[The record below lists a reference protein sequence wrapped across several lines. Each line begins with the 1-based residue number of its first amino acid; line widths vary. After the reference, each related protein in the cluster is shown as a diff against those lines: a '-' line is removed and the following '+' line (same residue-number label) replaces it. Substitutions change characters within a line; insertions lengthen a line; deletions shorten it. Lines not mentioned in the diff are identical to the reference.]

1 MSAVRARRS
10 RSTVLTAATLGVLL
24 ATGAVLSSPAA
35 YASQAPAAA
44 TAPAEGTA
52 TAPAAPATADK
63 PSLKVNAPATVGRGG
78 QPVEFTETITNPGT
92 TEASFTLRIG
102 TSGAGPIAT
111 HAIKVDYRDA
121 DGTWKPVADTVP
133 GLTVAAGATRTVQLR
148 LTTELAA
155 YWSNQDSTVT
165 LSSAVLDATGTT
177 VLDGST
183 DQVAAKALTVQ
194 VKDAPTT
201 AVAGGAPVEFD
212 VTVTNPSASRYTTVD
227 KVVEADKHSTLQVR
241 KADGTWENITGTPS
255 SQPGSDRVT
264 YHLTDDRTIAAG
276 SSDTRHVRFAFTAD
290 APLGTAYIHP
300 WAMVDQGS
308 GAMQAIVGPQFVAI
322 DVTAAPATA
331 KPALTVQEPS
341 SIGFGGEPVEFSE
354 TVTNPGTAEAP
365 FTLKLNVSNVHA
377 RVRDA
382 FAIEYRDADGTWKP
396 VELTFEQSD
405 RTFNFSGKVTG
416 LTVPAGATRTVQLR
430 LAAVGNNDAGGYNQ
444 PTKLY
449 SAVVDPAAEDTVLA
463 EATKDVAVKSLA
475 VQLRN
480 APTTAVVGGA
490 PVEFD
495 VTVDNPSASR
505 FGKLATILWVDP
517 HSVLEMQKAD
527 GAWETVPGTP
537 GPQSGGPAR
546 YLLSGDGLAAG
557 ATITKHVRL
566 AYTAEAKVGQTFVNP
581 SALINE
587 GTAHAADAGPQG
599 SAIQLTAATA
609 DTSGVDTGPVIRTTY
624 TTGTADETDT
634 TGTTGTTGTTAQ
646 LAGGQLAHTGS
657 DGVIRTAAG
666 AAALLVS
673 GIGALFV
680 ARRRRSA

>member
-1 MSAVRARRS
+1 MPVVRTRRS

-35 YASQAPAAA
+35 YAAQAPAAA

-52 TAPAAPATADK
+52 KAAEATADK

-102 TSGAGPIAT
+102 TSGAGPIST
-111 HAIKVDYRDA
+111 NAIKVDYRDA
-121 DGTWKPVADTVP
+121 DGTWKPVADKVP

-155 YWSNQDSTVT
+155 YWSNRDSTVT
-165 LSSAVLDATGTT
+165 LSSAVLDAAGAT
-177 VLDGST
+177 VLAEST
-183 DQVAAKALTVQ
+183 DQVAAKAISLQ
-194 VKDAPTT
+194 IKNAPTT
-201 AVAGGAPVEFD
+201 AVVGGAPVEFD
-212 VTVTNPSASRYTTVD
+212 VTINNSSASRYTNVD
-227 KVVEADKHSTLQVR
+227 KIVEADQHSTLQVQR
-241 KADGTWENITGTPS
+241 ADGSWENITGTP
-255 SQPGSDRVT
+255 GTRTTADRVT
-264 YHLTDDRTIAAG
+264 YHLSGDQNMAPNETF
-276 SSDTRHVRFAFTAD
+276 TRHIRLTYTAD
-290 APLGTAYIHP
+290 APIRMDYLHVWAVLDLGSRYVPET
-300 WAMVDQGS
+300 
-308 GAMQAIVGPQFVAI
+308 VGPQYVEI
-322 DVTAAPATA
+322 NLTAAPATA
-331 KPALTVQEPS
+331 KPALTIQEPS
-341 SIGFGGEPVEFSE
+341 PIGYGGEPVEFSE

-365 FTLKLNVSNVHA
+365 FTLKLNVSNGHA

-382 FAIEYRDADGTWKP
+382 FAIDYRDADGTWKP
-396 VELTFEQSD
+396 VELTFKQSY
-405 RTFNFSGKVTG
+405 RTFDFSGKVTG
-416 LTVPAGATRTVQLR
+416 LTVPAGATKTVQLR
-430 LAAVGNNDAGGYNQ
+430 LAAVGNNDTSGYNE
-444 PTKLY
+444 PAKLY

-463 EATKDVAVKSLA
+463 EAAKDVAVKSLA
-475 VQLRN
+475 VQLKN

-495 VTVDNPSASR
+495 VTVDNPSTSR
-505 FGKLATILWVDP
+505 FGKLATILWIDP
-517 HSVLEMQKAD
+517 HSVLEVQKAD

-537 GPQSGGPAR
+537 GPQSGGYVR

-566 AYTAEAKVGQTFVNP
+566 AYTAEAKVGQTFVIP

-587 GTAHAADAGPQG
+587 GTAHVSSAGPQG

-634 TGTTGTTGTTAQ
+634 AGTTGTTGTAAQ

-657 DGVIRTAAG
+657 DGVIKTAAG

>member
-1 MSAVRARRS
+1 MSVVRARRS

-35 YASQAPAAA
+35 YAAEAPAAA
-44 TAPAEGTA
+44 TAPA
-52 TAPAAPATADK
+52 APAAEATADK

-78 QPVEFTETITNPGT
+78 QPVEFAETITNPGT

-177 VLDGST
+177 VLAEST
-183 DQVAAKALTVQ
+183 DQVAAKAITVQ

-212 VTVTNPSASRYTTVD
+212 VTVNNPSASRYTTVD

-241 KADGTWENITGTPS
+241 KADGSWENITGTAS

-300 WAMVDQGS
+300 WAMLDQGA

-322 DVTAAPATA
+322 DVTAAPVAA
-331 KPALTVQEPS
+331 KPALTIQEPAP
-341 SIGFGGEPVEFSE
+341 IGYGGEPVEFSE
-354 TVTNPGTAEAP
+354 TVTNPGTTEAP

-377 RVRDA
+377 RVHDA

-396 VELTFEQSD
+396 VELTFKQSD
-405 RTFNFSGKVTG
+405 KTFNFSGKVTG
-416 LTVPAGATRTVQLR
+416 LTVPAGATRTFQLR
-430 LAAVGNNDAGGYNQ
+430 LAAVGNNDTGGYSL

-463 EATKDVAVKSLA
+463 EATKDVAVKSLV
-475 VQLRN
+475 VQLKN
-480 APTTAVVGGA
+480 APTTAVAGGA

-495 VTVDNPSASR
+495 VAVNNPSASR
-505 FGKLATILWVDP
+505 YGKLATILWADS

-537 GPQSGGPAR
+537 GPQAGGPVR
-546 YLLSGDGLAAG
+546 YLLSGDALAAG

-566 AYTAEAKVGQTFVNP
+566 AYTAEAKVGQTSVDP
-581 SALINE
+581 SAVINE
-587 GTAHAADAGPQG
+587 GTAHAASASPQG
-599 SAIQLTAATA
+599 NAIQVTT
-609 DTSGVDTGPVIRTTY
+609 DTSGIGTGPVIRTSY

-634 TGTTGTTGTTAQ
+634 TSTTGTTGTTGTTQ
-646 LAGGQLAHTGS
+646 LAGGELAHTGS
-657 DGVIRTAAG
+657 DGVIKTAAG

>member
-1 MSAVRARRS
+1 MPAVRARRS

-35 YASQAPAAA
+35 YAAEAPAAA
-44 TAPAEGTA
+44 TAPAA
-52 TAPAAPATADK
+52 SAAEATADK

-102 TSGAGPIAT
+102 TSGTNSVSAY
-111 HAIKVDYRDA
+111 AIKVDYRDA

-177 VLDGST
+177 VLAEST
-183 DQVAAKALTVQ
+183 DQVAAKAITVQ

-212 VTVTNPSASRYTTVD
+212 VTVNNPSASRYTTVD

-241 KADGTWENITGTPS
+241 KADGTWENITGTTS

-300 WAMVDQGS
+300 WAMLDQGA

-322 DVTAAPATA
+322 DVTAAPVTA
-331 KPALTVQEPS
+331 KPALTIQEPS

-377 RVRDA
+377 RVHDA

-396 VELTFEQSD
+396 VELTFKQSD

-416 LTVPAGATRTVQLR
+416 LTVPAGATKTFQLR

-463 EATKDVAVKSLA
+463 EAAKDVTVKSLA
-475 VQLRN
+475 VELKN
-480 APTTAVVGGA
+480 APATAVVGGA

-495 VTVDNPSASR
+495 VTVNNPSTSR
-505 FGKLATILWVDP
+505 FGKLATILWIDP

-546 YLLSGDGLAAG
+546 YLISDDALAAG

-566 AYTAEAKVGQTFVNP
+566 AYTAEAQVGQTAVSPF
-581 SALINE
+581 AHINE
-587 GTAHAADAGPQG
+587 GTAHAAIAGPQG
-599 SAIQLTAATA
+599 TAIQLTAATV
-609 DTSGVDTGPVIRTTY
+609 DTSGAGTGPVIRTTY

-634 TGTTGTTGTTAQ
+634 TGTTGTTGTTTQ
-646 LAGGQLAHTGS
+646 LAGGELAHTGS
-657 DGVIRTAAG
+657 DGVIKTAAG